1 MLNHRNHPEERWTYS
16 SASGNLL
23 YTYENLTAEDLDF
36 TKSWIFREFTKKK
49 GIPFSVIVMDL

>member
-23 YTYENLTAEDLDF
+23 YTYENLTEKDF
-36 TKSWIFREFTKKK
+36 DFYENMDIQ
-49 GIPFSVIVMDL
+49 GIYRKNI